1 MGELPEN
8 KGEKFCVNQQSIGA
22 FVCLFFNMLEG
33 IGFQLSKSFSV
44 HGSLTG

>member
-1 MGELPEN
+1 MD
-8 KGEKFCVNQQSIGA
+8 QQSIGE

-33 IGFQLSKSFSV
+33 IGFKLSKSFLV